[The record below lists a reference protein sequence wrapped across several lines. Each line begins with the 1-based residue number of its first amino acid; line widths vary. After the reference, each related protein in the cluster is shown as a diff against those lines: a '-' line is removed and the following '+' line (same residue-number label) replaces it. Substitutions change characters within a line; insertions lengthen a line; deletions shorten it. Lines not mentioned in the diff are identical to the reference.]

1 MRTKNEFGK
10 TLNELR
16 NKFGNGGDRAKR
28 SKNKDMLCCWF
39 VFFKRGKG
47 ALFYERSLRQK

>member
-1 MRTKNEFGK
+1 MKRKNEFGK

-39 VFFKRGKG
+39 VFSREEKVHFFMKDP
-47 ALFYERSLRQK
+47 